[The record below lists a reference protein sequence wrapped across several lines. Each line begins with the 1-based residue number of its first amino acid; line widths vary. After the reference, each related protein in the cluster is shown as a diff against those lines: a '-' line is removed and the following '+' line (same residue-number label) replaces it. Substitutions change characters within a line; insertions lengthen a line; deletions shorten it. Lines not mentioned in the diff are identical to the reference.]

1 MSKNDRI
8 RAVGYA
14 RVSTDEQA
22 EQGISI
28 PLQKSRIT
36 SYCQA
41 KGWHLEGFYVDDGYS
56 GKNLERKDMPRL
68 IDDSKTKNFDIVVV
82 VKLDRLSRKQR
93 DIMYLIE
100 DVFTPNTIEF
110 ASVTENFDTTT
121 SMGRAMLGIMAVF
134 AQLERETIVERVLS
148 AKEEAAKQGRFGGGD
163 APYGYDYDKTK
174 NKDEKRLM
182 PSERAETVQLIYDLY
197 TIDKH
202 GFKMIAN
209 ILNEKRIS
217 TPKGSKKWDHSCVR
231 FILGNPHYIGYVHR
245 CGIKY
250 PGKHKAIIPR
260 EQWDE
265 AQEMMKSRYR
275 PRPTKDP
282 NNLLTG
288 IIWCAECGARMRFK
302 THGQT
307 GMQHYVCYSKLG
319 DYQMSRGPCDS
330 IFQQAIK
337 INDDV
342 VKKLMRY
349 SANERMARNAVM
361 KKVGSAPTHEKVLK
375 VLRKEFASIQS
386 KIERWEE
393 LYEKGDAEPDLF
405 VDRVKSLRLKR
416 VDIENQI
423 LEIEAQEQKENSRAA
438 SAEEL
443 LLAIKD
449 FRFVWEEA
457 NPDERRTMITN
468 MLKFVKVKKDGTFDF
483 EFEE

>member
-1 MSKNDRI
+1 MSI
-8 RAVGYA
+8 VRAVGYP

-56 GKNLERKDMPRL
+56 GKDLERKDMPRL
-68 IDDSKTKNFDIVVV
+68 IEDAKAKKFDVVVV
-82 VKLDRLSRKQR
+82 VKLDRLSRRQR
-93 DIMYLIE
+93 DIIYLIE
-100 DVFTPNTIEF
+100 DIFIPNNIEF

-121 SMGRAMLGIMAVF
+121 PMGRAMLGIMGVF
-134 AQLERETIVERVLS
+134 AQLERETIVERVRD
-148 AKEEAAKQGRFGGGD
+148 AKKEAARQGRFGGGD
-163 APYGYDYDKTK
+163 APFGYDYDIA
-174 NKDEKRLM
+174 NKRLI
-182 PSERAETVQLIYDLY
+182 PNEQAETAQLIYDLY
-197 TIDKH
+197 TKDKH

-231 FILGNPHYIGYVHR
+231 FILSNPHVIGYVHR

-250 PGKHKAIIPR
+250 PGKHKAIISR

-265 AQEMMKSRYR
+265 AQEMMAARYK

-302 THGQT
+302 THGGT

-330 IFQQAIK
+330 IFHQAEK
-337 INDDV
+337 INADV
-342 VKKLMRY
+342 VKKLKKL
-349 SANERMARNAVM
+349 STNERMARNAIM
-361 KKVGSAPTHEKVLK
+361 KKMGAAPTYEKTLK
-375 VLRKEFASIQS
+375 VLRKELSSIQT
-386 KIERWEE
+386 KIDRWED
-393 LYEKGDAEPDLF
+393 LFEKGDVEPDLF
-405 VDRVKSLRLKR
+405 VDRVKNLRVKR
-416 VDIENQI
+416 VDLENQI

-438 SAEEL
+438 KAEEL

-449 FRFVWEEA
+449 FSWVWDKSD
-457 NPDERRTMITN
+457 PDTRRILITN
-468 MLKFVKVKKDGTFDF
+468 MLKFVKVSKTGVSDIK
-483 EFEE
+483 FEE